1 MSAKEETFRRKMFSL
16 VLPMAFQNLMSAL
29 VSASDSLML
38 GFLSQDALSA
48 ISLAN
53 QVVFVLNLF
62 IGSFTMGESVLAA
75 QYWGKKDTA
84 SVEKVLAIIMRFSV
98 AVTLVF
104 FFGALLVPGLLM
116 RIFTTDQ
123 NLIKLG
129 IPYLR
134 IVSWS
139 YLFSGI
145 SQVYLCIMK
154 NSGRTLRSTVYGSTA
169 VVLNVILN
177 AILIYGLIGFPAMGI
192 AGAALATTIARGV
205 ELMLVVIENIRPGV
219 VKLRMPMLFQKGGI
233 LQKDAIRYTSPLMAN
248 MLVWGCGATMTSVIM
263 GHLGT
268 DATAANALAAIVKN
282 ILLCVCSGIGTGG
295 SILVGNELGSGNLE
309 RAKAYGGKLC
319 RAALASG
326 AIAGVILL
334 CAIPLVLL
342 VAGGSLSAAS
352 QGYLKG
358 MLCICAYYLIGK
370 SINSTVVGGI
380 FCAGGDT
387 KFGFFCDTITM
398 WAIIVPLGLLAAF
411 VLKLPVLV
419 VYFLLNLDE
428 FVKLPAVYRHYK
440 KYKWL
445 KDLTVPAEAPQAET
459 N

>member
-248 MLVWGCGATMTSVIM
+248 MLVWGCGVTMTSVIM

-319 RAALASG
+319 RAALFSG

-419 VYFLLNLDE
+419 VYFILNLDE

>member
-319 RAALASG
+319 RAALFSG

>member
-319 RAALASG
+319 RAALFSG

-419 VYFLLNLDE
+419 VYFILNLDE